1 MIYLNVY
8 MSSYVFKSLIGN
20 IKVVSENHKITGIS
34 RTRKAITNTKDKLLL
49 RAAFQI
55 NAYLTRKRRS
65 LSFPTRQIG
74 TRFQNRVWNHL
85 RSVPYG
91 HTTGYGQIAKK
102 LRTSPRAVGG
112 ALGRNN
118 LMMSVPCHRVV
129 SKDGKL
135 TGFTSVGGII
145 TKKKLLDVEQKA
157 HK

>member
-1 MIYLNVY
+1 

-20 IKVVSENHKITGIS
+20 IEVISGNNKITGIS

-55 NAYLTRKRRS
+55 NAYLARKRRS
-65 LSFPTRQIG
+65 LSFPTRQMG

-85 RSVPYG
+85 RRVPYG
-91 HTTGYGQIAKK
+91 RTTSYGQIAKK

-135 TGFTSVGGII
+135 TGFTSVGGIK
-145 TKKKLLDVEQKA
+145 TKKKLLNVEQKTRR
-157 HK
+157 